1 MSITKA
7 VFIGIVQGL
16 TEFLPIS
23 SSAHLV
29 IFQKMLGFNPPGLS
43 FEIMVHVG
51 TLAAVLLVFAEEVYS
66 MLRSVFEDI
75 REIASRRAR
84 LNVLLH
90 NPDSRLAVMVAIGS
104 VPAAIVGITAKH
116 VIEELFASVTAVGV
130 FLLVTGTVLY
140 VTRLKTAGRVDILR
154 ISPPL
159 ALLIGCAQALALA
172 PGISRSGMTISAG
185 LLAGMKRDDA
195 ARFSFLLSIPAV
207 SGAALVDVLESLG
220 AHNGG
225 IPFSVLI
232 AGALAAAFSGYF
244 AIRGLL
250 RMVAHGRVYIFA
262 YYTWMLG
269 VLVIIWQVLQRH

>member
-7 VFIGIVQGL
+7 VLLGIVQGL

-29 IFQKMLGFNPPGLS
+29 IFQKILAFNPPGLS

-51 TLAAVLLVFAEEVYS
+51 TLAAVLLVFAEEVYA
-66 MLRSVFEDI
+66 MLRSVLADI
-75 REIASRRAR
+75 VEIIRGRAR
-84 LNVLLH
+84 WSLLLH
-90 NPDSRLAVMVAIGS
+90 NPDSRLAIMVVIGS
-104 VPAAIVGITAKH
+104 VPAAVAGIAARH
-116 VIEELFASVTAVGV
+116 VIEGLFGSVTAVGV

-140 VTRLKTAGRVDILR
+140 LTRHRVAGRVDIFR
-154 ISPPL
+154 ITPPL
-159 ALLIGCAQALALA
+159 ALLIGTAQALALA

-195 ARFSFLLSIPAV
+195 ARFSFLLSLPAV
-207 SGAALVDVLESLG
+207 SGAALVDVFESLG
-220 AHNGG
+220 TCNGN
-225 IPFSVLI
+225 IPLTVLL

-250 RMVAHGRVYIFA
+250 RLVAHGRVHIFA
-262 YYTWMLG
+262 YYTWALG
-269 VLVIIWQVLQRH
+269 VLVIIWQVLQGH